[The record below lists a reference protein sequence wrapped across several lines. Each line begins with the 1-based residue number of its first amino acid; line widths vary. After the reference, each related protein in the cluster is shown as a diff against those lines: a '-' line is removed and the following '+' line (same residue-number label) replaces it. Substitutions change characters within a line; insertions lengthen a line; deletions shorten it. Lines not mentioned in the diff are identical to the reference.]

1 MAVIGDGIEIE
12 ACELFDYVAR
22 YSDSEIPERMHVDFQ
37 AFETLGA
44 LVVVLEPGGRIVYW
58 NRACSLLTGSSID
71 AVQGKYVWDLLC
83 EPEEI
88 RASKHALAQLLT
100 GGSASKLETHW
111 IAVAGEHRLIAWSS
125 ASVEVAGDVV
135 RVVMTGIDIT
145 NTGRNRD
152 PHDAWFRDLFEQ
164 APDGIFVSDGDGRY
178 LDVNEAGCRL
188 SGYSRDEL
196 LGRTIVDLMPPED
209 VVRSR
214 EARARPMTSG
224 ARVSE
229 TRLRRKDGTFVPVE
243 VSAGCLV
250 DGRWQEFVRDISA
263 RKASER
269 ASEQLL
275 MDTDS
280 NRRWLQAVLDTAPL
294 GILLFEPSGRLAF
307 NRRAEELLGMSL
319 SPTGGNVQ
327 YANRVLFPDGTP
339 VLRDELVSARV
350 LQSEETVVGEEYVV
364 ARPDGSRVPILGSAA
379 PIRDAEGK
387 VIGGVGVFQD
397 ISERMRSEDA
407 IRKNERLLHGIFEL
421 LPVGVWIADETG
433 RIIRTNPAGLRI
445 WAGARYVGVSEFS
458 EYKAWWADTGEP
470 ITADEWALARALTRG
485 ETSIGELLRIQCF
498 DGTFKTIINSAL
510 PLYDEQGKF
519 AGAVVVNDDV
529 TNLREIEEALR
540 RAVRAHEEVLSVVAH
555 DLRNPLNT
563 LLLQLQLL
571 RRRGKE
577 AGPSEQRVVDRMQK
591 TAMRMNRLIQDLL
604 DVVRIDASTLGLERA
619 QVAAQSLLTEIVET
633 QREAVAEASLQLH
646 LDVKSE
652 LPDLWADHDRLLQVL
667 ENLVGNAVKFSSPGG
682 RITVGATTQGSEVL
696 FWVADEGAG
705 IPAESLSHLFDR
717 FWQAHTTDRRG
728 AGLGL
733 AIVKGI
739 VETHGGRISVESRV
753 GVGTTFFF
761 TVPAFYGAE
770 GRPSDS
776 LASLERGA

>member
-1 MAVIGDGIEIE
+1 M
-12 ACELFDYVAR
+12 
-22 YSDSEIPERMHVDFQ
+22 PVDFQ

-44 LVVVLEPGGRIVYW
+44 LVVVLEPSGEIVYW
-58 NRACSLLTGSSID
+58 NRACSLLTGSSVD
-71 AVQGKYVWDLLC
+71 ASRGQYVWDLLR

-88 RASKHALAQLLT
+88 RASKHALAQLLA
-100 GGSASKLETHW
+100 GGPPSTLENQWISA
-111 IAVAGEHRLIAWSS
+111 AGEHRLIAWSS
-125 ASVEVAGDVV
+125 SAVAGDVV

-152 PHDAWFRDLFEQ
+152 PRDARFRDLFEQ
-164 APDGIFVSDGDGRY
+164 APDAIFVSDDDGRY

-188 SGYSRDEL
+188 SGYSRDEIT
-196 LGRTIVDLMPPED
+196 GKTIVDLMPPED
-209 VVRSR
+209 AARSR
-214 EARARPMTSG
+214 EARARQMKAG
-224 ARVSE
+224 AQVSE
-229 TRLRRKDGTFVPVE
+229 TRWRRKDGTLVPVE
-243 VSAGCLV
+243 VSARSLV
-250 DGRWQEFVRDISA
+250 DGRRQEFVRDISV

-269 ASEQLL
+269 ESEQLL
-275 MDTDS
+275 IDTDS

-319 SPTGGNVQ
+319 SPTGGSVQ
-327 YANRVLFPDGTP
+327 YANSIYFPDGTP
-339 VLRDELVSARV
+339 VPRDELVSARV
-350 LQSEETVVGEEYVV
+350 LRNQETLVGEEYVV
-364 ARPDGSRVPILGSAA
+364 AHPDGSRVPILGSAA

-397 ISERMRSEDA
+397 ISERMRSEEA

-433 RIIRTNPAGLRI
+433 RIVHTNPAGLRI
-445 WAGARYVGVSEFS
+445 WAGARYVGVSEFG

-485 ETSIGELLRIQCF
+485 ETSIGELIRIQCF

-540 RAVRAHEEVLSVVAH
+540 RAVRAHEEVLGVVAH

-571 RRRGKE
+571 HRPGRE
-577 AGPSEQRVVDRMQK
+577 SSPSEQRVIDRMQK

-604 DVVRIDASTLGLERA
+604 DVVRIDASALSVERA
-619 QVAAQSLLTEIVET
+619 HVPPQSLLAEIVET

-646 LDVKSE
+646 LDVKGE
-652 LPDLWADHDRLLQVL
+652 LLDLWADHDRLLQVL
-667 ENLVGNAVKFSSPGG
+667 ENLVGNAIKFSSPGG
-682 RITVGATTQGSEVL
+682 RITVGATMKGSEVL

-717 FWQAHTTDRRG
+717 FWQAQRTDKRG

-739 VETHGGRISVESRV
+739 VEAHGGRLSVESRV

-761 TVPAFYGAE
+761 TVPAGCGSE
-770 GRPSDS
+770 GRPSGS
-776 LASLERGA
+776 LAPFESSA